1 VVWVE
6 ACCAEKGS
14 IMQNTHDKDNSHQQ
28 RPSPWEAF
36 HEQQRA
42 SAQKYHNLRNEVG
55 RLFRDAQ
62 HEAQGQWL
70 VWDSALN
77 AEDDAAEAEE

>member
-1 VVWVE
+1 
-6 ACCAEKGS
+6 
-14 IMQNTHDKDNSHQQ
+14 MTRR